1 MTLNIPEY
9 AALALDRLEAAGYES
24 YVVGGCVRDALLGR
38 TPHDWDITTS
48 ASPEEVEAVFRGCRV
63 LEGGPTASS
72 SFATSTRTCC
82 AATSP

>member
-48 ASPEEVEAVFRGCRV
+48 AAPE
-63 LEGGPTASS
+63 
-72 SFATSTRTCC
+72 
-82 AATSP
+82 